1 MRVAFDVSCLV
12 TPHPTGV
19 ERACRELLRALA
31 ASAPRHELFLVSRR
45 PVALGFALPDSFRA
59 VDFAASRP
67 GRLWRERL
75 LPSFLARERIDLYH
89 SPVAALPL
97 RADCPRIATF
107 HEVPWREAPARLE
120 WKRRLW
126 LAFAARR
133 ARWLIAVS
141 ERTRALLVEE
151 APRAAERVV
160 VVHHGVEARFAPGP
174 LPADAGYLLFVGAG
188 RPRKNLPLLVR
199 AWARHPAAWRTRHP
213 LRLAGVE
220 AADAAPLRELAA
232 SLGAADALQLPG
244 FVADGELPALYRGA
258 RALLFPSTFEGF
270 GLPPLEAMASGI
282 PVVASSGGALP
293 EVVGDAALVVAPH
306 DEVAWSAAIER
317 VAGDAALRATLRE
330 RGLARAATFRWERA
344 AAQVVALWEKST

>member
-1 MRVAFDVSCLV
+1 MRVAFDVSCLE

-31 ASAPRHELFLVSRR
+31 AKPARHELFLLSRR
-45 PVALGFALPDSFRA
+45 PIELGFARPDSFHA
-59 VDFAASRP
+59 VDFAAASP

-75 LPSFLARERIDLYH
+75 VPPFLKRERIDLFH
-89 SPVAALPL
+89 SPVGALPL

-107 HEVPWREAPARLE
+107 HEVPWREAPERGE

-141 ERTRALLVEE
+141 ERTRALLLEE
-151 APRAAERVV
+151 APRAAERIVV
-160 VVHHGVEARFAPGP
+160 VPHGVEVRFAPGLP
-174 LPADAGYLLFVGAG
+174 PADSGYLLFVGAA

-199 AWARHPAAWRTRHP
+199 AWASRPEAWRSSHP
-213 LRLAGVE
+213 LRLAGVT
-220 AADAAPLRELAA
+220 AADAEPLRALAA
-232 SLGAADALQLPG
+232 SFGAAESLQFPG
-244 FVADGELPALYRGA
+244 FVADAELPALYRGA

-270 GLPPLEAMASGI
+270 GLPALEAMATGI

-293 EVVGDAALVVAPH
+293 EVVGDAALVVAPD
-306 DEVAWSAAIER
+306 DEAAWSNAIER
-317 VAGDAALRATLRE
+317 IVNDDALRATLRE
-330 RGLARAATFRWERA
+330 RGLARAATFRWERSA
-344 AAQVVALWEKST
+344 DQVTALWEKST